1 MDTCEV
7 SGRRQEVDIS
17 TREKQRHFNIN
28 TFNEL
33 STGKQRD
40 DILFDQ
46 FEADSSQR
54 AETPTN
60 SLSIQSPESWSAARD
75 QDPGISRLCKTMSIP

>member
-33 STGKQRD
+33 PTGKQRD
-40 DILFDQ
+40 DILFHQ
-46 FEADSSQR
+46 FEAESSQR

-60 SLSIQSPESWSAARD
+60 ALSIQSHESWSAARD
-75 QDPGISRLCKTMSIP
+75 QDPRISRLCKTMCIP